1 LYYWWSINTLKNIID
16 YPIRAELHF
25 QTDRIFCIMKPYQH
39 QEKSIA
45 EILQHLETQN
55 RVLFCLATGGGKTAV
70 FSFLSKQFIKKTGKK
85 VLIVAHREEL
95 INQTSSTLRTI
106 GVTVET
112 VVASKKKLNHLS
124 QTYVAMIQTL
134 RKRLKVDDN
143 FCKDVGLIIVD
154 EAHLLMHSEIFE
166 YYPNAKILGVTA
178 TPCVLKKVNFT
189 KCARC
194 GRIFEGV
201 ENCCNIETF
210 EYTRPYTLSEIY
222 EDIIIG
228 RDISDLINDGK
239 LVRELVYT
247 TGSLD
252 RNSLKID
259 AKTGDFDNQDEQ
271 IEKGIFDVVKNY
283 KEIAFGKKTIIF
295 NSSAKIN
302 LMVYEMFQSEGFKN
316 VKIFDSVNDS
326 ENRKKVL
333 EWFKNTPDAILCNVS
348 IFTTGFDE
356 PSVECV
362 ILNRATLSRSL
373 YLQMVGRGGRPCDSI
388 YKPYFTLI
396 DGGGNVE
403 AFGKWSDEIDWKPIF
418 YGTDQKPKP
427 KKEALENVKQC
438 SECGFIH
445 AKNLLECPE
454 CGHQLPDVGKVIVI
468 SGEVAKLVDRVPLP
482 DGNKIVQYC
491 NRLGRDKNFA
501 WVVLQNQ
508 ILDLFYYHNVTEG
521 NFINT
526 VHNGK
531 FEMSIRNIIK
541 SPYGIIQGSELES
554 GVMRTKA
561 YLVNKIKSQLEKY
574 YNERNSRK

>member
-1 LYYWWSINTLKNIID
+1 
-16 YPIRAELHF
+16 
-25 QTDRIFCIMKPYQH
+25 MKPYQH
-39 QEKSIA
+39 QADSIK
-45 EILQHLETQN
+45 EIMQHLETQN
-55 RVLFCLATGGGKTAV
+55 RVCFTLATGGGKTAV
-70 FSFLSKQFIKKTGKK
+70 FSFLSKQFIKQTGKK

-95 INQTSSTLRTI
+95 INQTANTLRTI

-112 VVASKKKLNHLS
+112 VVASKKRLNHLS

-154 EAHLLMHSEIFE
+154 ECHLLMHQEIFE
-166 YYPNAKILGVTA
+166 YYPDAKILGVTA
-178 TPCVLKKVNFT
+178 TPTVLKKVNFT

-194 GRIFEGV
+194 GSIFEGV
-201 ENCCNIETF
+201 ETCCNIETF
-210 EYTRPYTLSEIY
+210 EYTRQFTLSEIY

-239 LVRELVYT
+239 LIRELVYV
-247 TGSLD
+247 TGNLD
-252 RNSLKID
+252 RSALKID

-283 KEIAFGKKTIIF
+283 KEIAFGKKTIVF

-302 LMVYEMFQSEGFKN
+302 LIVFEAFKDAGFEN

-333 EWFKNTPDAILCNVS
+333 EWFENTPDAILCNVS
-348 IFTTGFDE
+348 IFTTGFDC

-362 ILNRATLSRSL
+362 ILNRATLSRAL

-396 DGGGNVE
+396 DGGGNVD

-418 YGTDQKPKP
+418 YGTDTKPKP

-438 SECGFIH
+438 SECGYIH

-454 CGHQLPDVGKVIVI
+454 CGYTTIDKEKVILI
-468 SGEVAKLVDRVPLP
+468 SGEVAKLVDGVPLP
-482 DGNKIVQYC
+482 DGSKIVQYC
-491 NRLGRDKNFA
+491 NRLGKDKNFA

-526 VHNGK
+526 VNNGK

-541 SPYGIIQGSELES
+541 SPYKIIQNSELES

-561 YLVNKIKSQLEKY
+561 YLVNKIKNQLEKY
-574 YNERNSRK
+574 YEKRK

>member
-1 LYYWWSINTLKNIID
+1 
-16 YPIRAELHF
+16 
-25 QTDRIFCIMKPYQH
+25 MKPYPH
-39 QEKSIA
+39 QEKSIN
-45 EILQHLETQN
+45 EILTHLETQN
-55 RVLFCLATGGGKTAV
+55 RVCFTLATGGGKTAV
-70 FSFLSKQFIKKTGKK
+70 FSFLSKVFVKKTGKK

-95 INQTSSTLRTI
+95 INQTASTLRTI

-112 VVASKKKLNHLS
+112 VIASKKKLNHLS
-124 QTYVAMIQTL
+124 QSYVAMIQTL
-134 RKRLKVDDN
+134 RKRLKSDDD
-143 FCKDVGLIIVD
+143 FLKDVGLIIVD

-166 YYPNAKILGVTA
+166 YYPDAKILGVTA
-178 TPCVLKKVNFT
+178 TPCLLKKVSFA

-194 GRIFEGV
+194 GKIHDTIEM
-201 ENCCNIETF
+201 CCNIETF
-210 EYTRPYTLSEIY
+210 EYTRQFTLSEIY

-247 TGSLD
+247 TGNLD
-252 RNSLKID
+252 RSSLKID

-302 LMVYEMFQSEGFKN
+302 LMVYEMFRSEGFEN

-362 ILNRATLSRSL
+362 ILNRATLSRAL

-418 YGTDQKPKP
+418 YGTDTKPKP

-438 SECGFIH
+438 SECGYIH

-454 CGHQLPDVGKVIVI
+454 CGHHLPDVGKTIVI

-541 SPYGIIQGSELES
+541 SPYQIIQNSELQS
-554 GVMRTKA
+554 GTMRTKA

-574 YNERNSRK
+574 YEKKGRT

>member
-1 LYYWWSINTLKNIID
+1 
-16 YPIRAELHF
+16 
-25 QTDRIFCIMKPYQH
+25 MKPYLH

-55 RVLFCLATGGGKTAV
+55 RVCFTLATGGGKTAV

-95 INQTSSTLRTI
+95 INQTAATLRTI

-112 VVASKKKLNHLS
+112 VVAAKKRLNHLS

-154 EAHLLMHSEIFE
+154 ECHLLMHQEIFE

-178 TPCVLKKVNFT
+178 TPTVLKKINFT

-194 GRIFEGV
+194 GSIFE
-201 ENCCNIETF
+201 NIQTCCNIETF
-210 EYTRPYTLSEIY
+210 EYTRPFTLSEIY

-239 LVRELVYT
+239 LIRELVYV

-252 RNSLKID
+252 RASLKID

-283 KEIAFGKKTIIF
+283 KEIAFGKKTIVF

-302 LMVYEMFQSEGFKN
+302 LLVFEAFQDAGFEN

-362 ILNRATLSRSL
+362 ILNRATLSRAL
-373 YLQMVGRGGRPCDSI
+373 YLQMVGRGGRPCDLV

-403 AFGKWSDEIDWKPIF
+403 TFGKWSDEIDWKPIF

-438 SECGFIH
+438 SECGYIH
-445 AKNLLECPE
+445 AKNLLQCPE
-454 CGHQLPDVGKVIVI
+454 CGYALPEKEKTILI

-482 DGNKIVQYC
+482 DGNKIIAYC
-491 NRLGRDKNFA
+491 QKLGKDKNFA

-521 NFINT
+521 TFINT
-526 VHNGK
+526 VNNGK

-541 SPYGIIQGSELES
+541 SPYQIIQNSNLES

-561 YLVNKIKSQLEKY
+561 FIVNKIKNQLEKHY
-574 YNERNSRK
+574 ERNSRTRNPATDF

>member
-1 LYYWWSINTLKNIID
+1 
-16 YPIRAELHF
+16 
-25 QTDRIFCIMKPYQH
+25 MKPYQH
-39 QEKSIA
+39 QEKSIE
-45 EILQHLETQN
+45 EILTHLETQN
-55 RVLFCLATGGGKTAV
+55 RVCYTLATGGGKTAV

-95 INQTSSTLRTI
+95 INQTSATLRTI

-124 QTYVAMIQTL
+124 QSYVAMIQTL

-166 YYPNAKILGVTA
+166 YYPEAKILGVTA
-178 TPCVLKKVNFT
+178 TPCLLKKVNFT

-194 GRIFEGV
+194 GHIFDRIET
-201 ENCCNIETF
+201 CCNIETF

-247 TGSLD
+247 TGDLD

-259 AKTGDFDNQDEQ
+259 AKTGDFDSQDEQ

-302 LMVYEMFQSEGFKN
+302 LMVYEMFKSEGFLN

-362 ILNRATLSRSL
+362 ILNRATLSRAL
-373 YLQMVGRGGRPCDSI
+373 YLQMVGRGGRTCDLI

-438 SECGFIH
+438 GECGYIH

-454 CGHQLPDVGKVIVI
+454 CGFSIIEKEKIMLI

-541 SPYGIIQGSELES
+541 SPYSIIQGSELQS
-554 GVMRTKA
+554 GTMRTKA

-574 YNERNSRK
+574 YYERNSRK

>member
-1 LYYWWSINTLKNIID
+1 
-16 YPIRAELHF
+16 
-25 QTDRIFCIMKPYQH
+25 MKPYPH
-39 QEKSIA
+39 QEKSIK
-45 EILQHLETQN
+45 EILTHFETQN
-55 RVLFCLATGGGKTAV
+55 RVCYTLATGGGKTAV
-70 FSFLSKQFIKKTGKK
+70 FSFLAKEFIKKTGKK

-95 INQTSSTLRTI
+95 INQTSETLRTI
-106 GVTVET
+106 GVSVET
-112 VVASKKKLNHLS
+112 VIASKKSLNHLS
-124 QTYVAMIQTL
+124 KTYVAMIQTL
-134 RKRLKVDDN
+134 RKRLKTDDN
-143 FCKDVGLIIVD
+143 FLKDVGLIIVD
-154 EAHLLMHSEIFE
+154 EAHLLFHAEIFS
-166 YYPNAKILGVTA
+166 YYPEAKILGVTA
-178 TPCVLKKVNFT
+178 TPTLLKKVSFT

-194 GRIFEGV
+194 GKQYDSIQD
-201 ENCCNIETF
+201 CCNIETF
-210 EYTRPYTLSEIY
+210 EYTRPFVLSEIY

-239 LVRELVYT
+239 LIRELVYT

-283 KEIAFGKKTIIF
+283 KEIAFDKKTIIF

-302 LMVYEMFQSEGFKN
+302 LLVYNAFLNEGILN

-333 EWFKNTPDAILCNVS
+333 EWFKNTPNAILCNVS

-362 ILNRATLSRSL
+362 IMNRATLSL
-373 YLQMVGRGGRPCDSI
+373 ALFLQCVGRGGRPCDSI

-396 DGGGNVE
+396 DGGGNVD
-403 AFGKWSDEIDWKPIF
+403 AFGKWSDERDWKSIF
-418 YGTDQKPKP
+418 YGTDSKPKP

-438 SECGFIH
+438 NECGFIH

-454 CGHQLPDVGKVIVI
+454 CGYTEKEREKTILI
-468 SGEVAKLVDRVPLP
+468 SGEVATLKDSVPLP
-482 DGNKIVQYC
+482 DGNKIVTYC
-491 NRLGRDKNFA
+491 KKLNRDKNFA
-501 WVVLQNQ
+501 WTVLQSQ

-521 NFINT
+521 CFINT
-526 VHNGK
+526 VNNGK

-541 SPYGIIQGSELES
+541 VPYVVIQNSELES
-554 GVMRTKA
+554 GTMRTKS
-561 YLVNKIKSQLEKY
+561 YLVNKIKTKLEKY
-574 YNERNSRK
+574 YNERNSRANNTATVL

>member
-1 LYYWWSINTLKNIID
+1 
-16 YPIRAELHF
+16 
-25 QTDRIFCIMKPYQH
+25 MKPYPH
-39 QEKSIA
+39 QEISIK
-45 EILQHLETQN
+45 EILSHFETQK

-70 FSFLSKQFIKKTGKK
+70 FSFLSKQFIKQTGKK
-85 VLIVAHREEL
+85 VLIVAHRDEL
-95 INQTSSTLRTI
+95 INQTAVTLRNI

-112 VVASKKKLNHLS
+112 VVASKKSLNHLS
-124 QTYVAMIQTL
+124 HTYVAMIQTL
-134 RKRLKVDDN
+134 KKRLQKDEN

-154 EAHLLMHSEIFE
+154 EAHLLMHKEIFD
-166 YYPNAKILGVTA
+166 YYPDAKILGVTA
-178 TPCVLKKVNFT
+178 TPSVLKKVSFT

-194 GRIFEGV
+194 GQVFDSLAI
-201 ENCCNIETF
+201 CCNIETY
-210 EYTRPYTLSEIY
+210 EYTRNFTLSEIY

-228 RDISDLINDGK
+228 RGITDLINDGK

-252 RNSLKID
+252 RSSLKID
-259 AKTGDFDNQDEQ
+259 AKTGDFEDQDEQ
-271 IEKGIFDVVKNY
+271 IEKGIFDVVRNY
-283 KEIAFGKKTIIF
+283 KKIAFDKKTIIF
-295 NSSAKIN
+295 NSSAKMN
-302 LMVYEMFQSEGFKN
+302 LMVYEMFRSEGIDN

-333 EWFKNTPDAILCNVS
+333 DWFKNTSNAILCNVS
-348 IFTTGFDE
+348 VFTTGFDE

-362 ILNRATLSRSL
+362 IMNRATLSRSL
-373 YLQMVGRGGRPCDSI
+373 YLQCVGRGGRPCDSI
-388 YKPYFTLI
+388 YKPYFTFI

-438 SECGFIH
+438 PECGYIH

-454 CGHQLPDVGKVIVI
+454 CGFSEPEREKVLRV
-468 SGEVAKLVDRVPLP
+468 SGEIAKLQDEIPFP
-482 DGNKIVQYC
+482 DGNKIVTYC
-491 NRLGRDKNFA
+491 KRIGKDKNFA
-501 WVVLQNQ
+501 WSVLQSQ

-521 NFINT
+521 NFVNT

-541 SPYGIIQGSELES
+541 SPYQIIQNSELES

-561 YLVNKIKSQLEKY
+561 WIVNKIRNQLEKY
-574 YNERNSRK
+574 YEKRK

>member
-1 LYYWWSINTLKNIID
+1 
-16 YPIRAELHF
+16 
-25 QTDRIFCIMKPYQH
+25 MKPYPH
-39 QEKSIA
+39 QEKSIQ
-45 EILQHLETQN
+45 EILEHFETQN
-55 RVLFCLATGGGKTAV
+55 RVCFTLATGGGKTAV
-70 FSFLSKQFIKKTGKK
+70 FSFLSKKFIKQTRKK

-95 INQTSSTLRTI
+95 INQTSTTLRTI

-112 VVASKKKLNHLS
+112 VVASKKSLNHLS

-143 FCKDVGLIIVD
+143 FCKDVGLIIID

-166 YYPNAKILGVTA
+166 YYPEAKILAVTA
-178 TPCVLKKVNFT
+178 TPTVLKKVNFT

-194 GRIFEGV
+194 GKQYDNIET
-201 ENCCNIETF
+201 CCNIETF
-210 EYTRPYTLSEIY
+210 EYTRPFTLSEIY

-239 LVRELVYT
+239 LVKELVYV
-247 TGSLD
+247 TGSMD
-252 RNSLKID
+252 RSALKID

-295 NSSAKIN
+295 NSSAKMN
-302 LMVYEMFQSEGFKN
+302 LLVYEAFQDAGFEN

-333 EWFKNTPDAILCNVS
+333 EWFENTPDAILCNVS
-348 IFTTGFDE
+348 IFTTGFDC

-362 ILNRATLSRSL
+362 ILNRATLSRAL

-403 AFGKWSDEIDWKPIF
+403 AFGKWSEEIDWKPIF
-418 YGTDQKPKP
+418 YGTDTKPKP

-438 SECGFIH
+438 SECGYIH

-454 CGHQLPDVGKVIVI
+454 CGYATPEREKLILI

-491 NRLGRDKNFA
+491 KKLGRDKNFA
-501 WVVLQNQ
+501 WSVLQSQ

-526 VHNGK
+526 VNNGK

-541 SPYGIIQGSELES
+541 SPYVIIQGSELES
-554 GVMRTKA
+554 GTMRTKA
-561 YLVNKIKSQLEKY
+561 YLVNKIKTKLEKY
-574 YNERNSRK
+574 YYERNSRANNTTTSL

>member
-1 LYYWWSINTLKNIID
+1 
-16 YPIRAELHF
+16 
-25 QTDRIFCIMKPYQH
+25 MKPYQH
-39 QEKSIA
+39 QADSIK
-45 EILQHLETQN
+45 EIMQHLETQN
-55 RVLFCLATGGGKTAV
+55 RVCFTLATGGGKTAV
-70 FSFLSKQFIKKTGKK
+70 FSFLSKQFIKQTGKK

-95 INQTSSTLRTI
+95 INQTANTLRTI

-112 VVASKKKLNHLS
+112 VVASKKRLNHLS

-154 EAHLLMHSEIFE
+154 ECHLLMHQEIFE
-166 YYPNAKILGVTA
+166 YYPEAKILGVTA
-178 TPCVLKKVNFT
+178 TPTVLKKVNFT

-194 GRIFEGV
+194 GSIFESV
-201 ENCCNIETF
+201 ETCCNIETF

-239 LVRELVYT
+239 LIRELVYV

-252 RNSLKID
+252 RSALKID

-283 KEIAFGKKTIIF
+283 KEIAFGKKTIVF

-302 LMVYEMFQSEGFKN
+302 LIVFEAFKEAGFEN

-333 EWFKNTPDAILCNVS
+333 EWFENTPDAILCNVS
-348 IFTTGFDE
+348 IFTTGFDC

-362 ILNRATLSRSL
+362 ILNRATLSRAL

-396 DGGGNVE
+396 DGGGNVD

-418 YGTDQKPKP
+418 YGTDTKPKP

-438 SECGFIH
+438 NECGYIH

-454 CGHQLPDVGKVIVI
+454 CGYTTIDKEKVILI

-482 DGNKIVQYC
+482 DGNKIVHYC
-491 NRLGRDKNFA
+491 NRLGKDKNFA
-501 WVVLQNQ
+501 WIVLQNQ

-521 NFINT
+521 TFLKTTN
-526 VHNGK
+526 NGK

-541 SPYGIIQGSELES
+541 IPYQIIQNSELES

-561 YLVNKIKSQLEKY
+561 YLVNKIKNQLEKY
-574 YNERNSRK
+574 YEKKGRT

>member
-1 LYYWWSINTLKNIID
+1 
-16 YPIRAELHF
+16 
-25 QTDRIFCIMKPYQH
+25 MKPFPH
-39 QEKSIA
+39 QEKSIS
-45 EILQHLETQN
+45 EILQHFETQKI
-55 RVLFCLATGGGKTAV
+55 VLYCLATGGGKTAV
-70 FSFLSKQFIKKTGKK
+70 FSFLSKQFIKQTGKK
-85 VLIVAHREEL
+85 VLIVAHRDEL
-95 INQTSSTLRTI
+95 INQTSATLRTI

-112 VVASKKKLNHLS
+112 VVASKKSLNHLS

-134 RKRLKVDDN
+134 KKRLQKDSDFV
-143 FCKDVGLIIVD
+143 KDVGLIIVD
-154 EAHLLMHSEIFE
+154 EAHLLMHKEIFD
-166 YYPNAKILGVTA
+166 YYPDARILGVTA
-178 TPCVLKKVNFT
+178 TPSVLKKVSFT

-194 GRIFEGV
+194 GAIHDTV
-201 ENCCNIETF
+201 TNCCNIETY
-210 EYTRPYTLSEIY
+210 EYTRNFTLSEIY

-228 RDISDLINDGK
+228 RGITDLINDGK

-252 RNSLKID
+252 RSSLKID
-259 AKTGDFDNQDEQ
+259 AKTGDYEDQDEQ
-271 IEKGIFDVVKNY
+271 IEKGIFDVVRNY

-295 NSSAKIN
+295 NSSAKMN
-302 LMVYEMFQSEGFKN
+302 LLVYEMFRSEGIDN

-333 EWFKNTPDAILCNVS
+333 DWFKNTPNAILCNVS
-348 IFTTGFDE
+348 VFTTGFDE

-362 ILNRATLSRSL
+362 IMNRATLSRAL
-373 YLQMVGRGGRPCDSI
+373 YLQCVGRGGRPCDSI
-388 YKPYFTLI
+388 YKPYFTFI

-427 KKEALENVKQC
+427 KKEVLENVKQC
-438 SECGFIH
+438 TECGTIQ
-445 AKNLLECPE
+445 AKNLLECPD
-454 CGHQLPDVGKVIVI
+454 CGYSEPEKAKTILV
-468 SGEVAKLVDRVPLP
+468 SGEIARLIDSVPLP
-482 DGNKIVQYC
+482 DGYKIVSYC
-491 NRLGRDKNFA
+491 KKLQKDKNFA
-501 WVVLQNQ
+501 WTVLQSQ

-541 SPYGIIQGSELES
+541 NPYQIIQNSDLDG

-561 YLVNKIKSQLEKY
+561 YLVNKIKNQLEKHY
-574 YNERNSRK
+574 ERNSRTSDSTRGVRVV

>member
-1 LYYWWSINTLKNIID
+1 
-16 YPIRAELHF
+16 
-25 QTDRIFCIMKPYQH
+25 MKPYPH
-39 QEKSIA
+39 QEKSIN

-85 VLIVAHREEL
+85 VLIVAHRDEL
-95 INQTSSTLRTI
+95 ITQTANTLRTI

-112 VVASKKKLNHLS
+112 VVASKKSLHHNA

-134 RKRLKVDDN
+134 KKRLQKDDE
-143 FCKDVGLIIVD
+143 FLKDVGLIIVD
-154 EAHLLMHSEIFE
+154 ECHLLMHKEIFE
-166 YYPNAKILGVTA
+166 YYPEAKILGVTA
-178 TPCVLKKVNFT
+178 TPTVLKKINFT

-194 GRIFEGV
+194 GSIHETITK
-201 ENCCNIETF
+201 CCNIETF
-210 EYTRPYTLSEIY
+210 EYTRNFTLSEIY

-228 RDISDLINDGK
+228 KDITGLIDDGK
-239 LVRELVYT
+239 LIKELVYT

-252 RNSLKID
+252 RSSLKID

-283 KEIAFGKKTIIF
+283 KEIAFDKKTIIF

-302 LMVYEMFQSEGFKN
+302 LMVFDAFQEAGISN

-333 EWFKNTPDAILCNVS
+333 EWFKNTPNAILCNVS
-348 IFTTGFDE
+348 VFTTGFDE

-362 ILNRATLSRSL
+362 IMNRATLSRAL
-373 YLQMVGRGGRPCDSI
+373 YLQCVGRGGRPCDSI

-403 AFGKWSDEIDWKPIF
+403 AFGKWSDEIDWIPIF
-418 YGTDQKPKP
+418 YGTDSKPKP

-438 SECGFIH
+438 PECGYIH

-454 CGHQLPDVGKVIVI
+454 CGYTDYQKEKTILI
-468 SGEVAKLVDRVPLP
+468 SGEIATLKDAIPLP
-482 DGNKIVQYC
+482 DGIKIVAYC
-491 NRLGRDKNFA
+491 RKLGKDKNFA
-501 WVVLQNQ
+501 WQVLQSQ

-521 NFINT
+521 TFINT
-526 VHNGK
+526 VNNGK

-541 SPYGIIQGSELES
+541 NPYAIIQGSDLDG

-561 YLVNKIKSQLEKY
+561 WIVNKIKTKLNIY
-574 YNERNSRK
+574 YERNTRASDTTTSV

>member
-1 LYYWWSINTLKNIID
+1 
-16 YPIRAELHF
+16 
-25 QTDRIFCIMKPYQH
+25 MKPYPH
-39 QEKSIA
+39 QEKSIN
-45 EILQHLETQN
+45 EILQHLEIQN

-85 VLIVAHREEL
+85 VLIVAHRDEL
-95 INQTSSTLRTI
+95 ITQTANTLRTI

-112 VVASKKKLNHLS
+112 VVASKKSLHHNA

-134 RKRLKVDDN
+134 KKRLQKDDE
-143 FCKDVGLIIVD
+143 FLKDVGLIIVD
-154 EAHLLMHSEIFE
+154 ECHLLMHKEIFE
-166 YYPNAKILGVTA
+166 YYPEAKILGVTA
-178 TPCVLKKVNFT
+178 TPTVLKKINFT

-194 GRIFEGV
+194 GSIHETITK
-201 ENCCNIETF
+201 CCNIETF
-210 EYTRPYTLSEIY
+210 EYTRNFTLSEIY

-228 RDISDLINDGK
+228 KDITGLIDDGK
-239 LVRELVYT
+239 LIKELVYT

-252 RNSLKID
+252 RSSLKID

-283 KEIAFGKKTIIF
+283 KEIAFNKKTIIF
-295 NSSAKIN
+295 NSSAKMN
-302 LMVYEMFQSEGFKN
+302 LMVFDAFQEAGISN

-333 EWFKNTPDAILCNVS
+333 EWFKNTPNAILCNVS
-348 IFTTGFDE
+348 VFTTGFDE

-362 ILNRATLSRSL
+362 IMNRATLSRAL
-373 YLQMVGRGGRPCDSI
+373 YLQCVGRGGRPCDSI

-403 AFGKWSDEIDWKPIF
+403 AFGKWSDEIDWIPIF
-418 YGTDQKPKP
+418 YGTDSKPKP

-438 SECGFIH
+438 PECGYIH

-454 CGHQLPDVGKVIVI
+454 CGYTDYQKEKTILI
-468 SGEVAKLVDRVPLP
+468 SGEVATLKDAIPLP
-482 DGNKIVQYC
+482 DGIKIVTYC
-491 NRLGRDKNFA
+491 RKLGKDKNFA
-501 WVVLQNQ
+501 WQVLQSQ

-521 NFINT
+521 TFINT
-526 VHNGK
+526 VNNGK

-541 SPYGIIQGSELES
+541 NPYAIIQGSDLDG

-561 YLVNKIKSQLEKY
+561 WIVNKIKTKLNIY
-574 YNERNSRK
+574 YERNTRASDTTTSV

>member
-1 LYYWWSINTLKNIID
+1 
-16 YPIRAELHF
+16 
-25 QTDRIFCIMKPYQH
+25 
-39 QEKSIA
+39 
-45 EILQHLETQN
+45 
-55 RVLFCLATGGGKTAV
+55 VGKTAV
-70 FSFLSKQFIKKTGKK
+70 FSFLSKQFIKQTGKK

-95 INQTSSTLRTI
+95 INQTSVTLRTI

-112 VVASKKKLNHLS
+112 VVASKKQLNHLS

-134 RKRLKVDDN
+134 KKRLQKDDN

-154 EAHLLMHSEIFE
+154 ECHLLMHQEIFD

-178 TPCVLKKVNFT
+178 TPTVLKKVNFT

-194 GRIFEGV
+194 GKQFDNIET
-201 ENCCNIETF
+201 CCNIETF
-210 EYTRPYTLSEIY
+210 EYTRQFTLSEIY

-239 LVRELVYT
+239 LIRELVYT

-252 RNSLKID
+252 RAALKID

-295 NSSAKIN
+295 NSSAKMN
-302 LMVYEMFQSEGFKN
+302 LLVFEAFQDAGISN

-333 EWFKNTPDAILCNVS
+333 EWFENTPDAILCNVS
-348 IFTTGFDE
+348 IFTTGFDC

-362 ILNRATLSRSL
+362 ILNRATLSRAL

-418 YGTDQKPKP
+418 YGTNSKPKP

-438 SECGFIH
+438 IECGYIH

-454 CGHQLPDVGKVIVI
+454 CGYTTEEKERIILI
-468 SGEVAKLVDRVPLP
+468 SGEVATLKDAVPLP
-482 DGNKIVQYC
+482 DGNKIVRYC
-491 NRLGRDKNFA
+491 LKLGRDKNFA
-501 WVVLQNQ
+501 WSVLQSQ

-541 SPYGIIQGSELES
+541 SPYAIIQNSELQS
-554 GVMRTKA
+554 GTMRTKA
-561 YLVNKIKSQLEKY
+561 YLVNKIKNQLEKY
-574 YNERNSRK
+574 YEKRK

>member
-1 LYYWWSINTLKNIID
+1 
-16 YPIRAELHF
+16 
-25 QTDRIFCIMKPYQH
+25 MKPFPH
-39 QEKSIA
+39 QEKSIS

-70 FSFLSKQFIKKTGKK
+70 FSFLSKQFIKKYNKK

-95 INQTSSTLRTI
+95 INQTAATLRTI

-112 VVASKKKLNHLS
+112 VVASKKQLNHLS
-124 QTYVAMIQTL
+124 HTYVAMIQTL
-134 RKRLKVDDN
+134 KKRLQKDSDFV
-143 FCKDVGLIIVD
+143 KDVGLIIVD
-154 EAHLLMHSEIFE
+154 EAHLLMHKEIFD
-166 YYPNAKILGVTA
+166 YYPEAKILGVTA
-178 TPCVLKKVNFT
+178 TPTVLKKINFT

-194 GRIFEGV
+194 GSIHDTIQK
-201 ENCCNIETF
+201 CCNIETF
-210 EYTRPYTLSEIY
+210 EYTRNFTLSEIY

-228 RDISDLINDGK
+228 KDITGLIEDGK

-252 RNSLKID
+252 RSSLKID
-259 AKTGDFDNQDEQ
+259 AKTGDYEDQDEQ
-271 IEKGIFDVVKNY
+271 IEKGIFDVVRNY

-295 NSSAKIN
+295 NSSAKMN
-302 LMVYEMFQSEGFKN
+302 LMVYKMFRSERIDN

-333 EWFKNTPDAILCNVS
+333 DWFKNTPNAILCNVS
-348 IFTTGFDE
+348 VFTTGFDE

-362 ILNRATLSRSL
+362 IMNRATLSHAL
-373 YLQMVGRGGRPCDSI
+373 FLQCVGRGGRPCDSI

-403 AFGKWSDEIDWKPIF
+403 AFGKWSDEIDWIPIF
-418 YGTDQKPKP
+418 YGTNAKPKP
-427 KKEALENVKQC
+427 KKEALDNVKQC
-438 SECGFIH
+438 IECGSIH
-445 AKNLLECPE
+445 AKNLLECPD
-454 CGHQLPDVGKVIVI
+454 CGYSEPEKEKTILI
-468 SGEVAKLVDRVPLP
+468 SGEIAKLKDSIPLP
-482 DGNKIVQYC
+482 DGYKIVSYC
-491 NRLGRDKNFA
+491 KKLHKDKNFA
-501 WVVLQNQ
+501 WTVLQSQ

-541 SPYGIIQGSELES
+541 SPYQIIQNSDLDG
-554 GVMRTKA
+554 GVFRTKA
-561 YLVNKIKSQLEKY
+561 YLVNRIKNQLEKHY
-574 YNERNSRK
+574 ERNSRTSNPAGSVRVV

>member
-1 LYYWWSINTLKNIID
+1 
-16 YPIRAELHF
+16 
-25 QTDRIFCIMKPYQH
+25 MKPYQH
-39 QEKSIA
+39 QAQSIE
-45 EILQHLETQN
+45 EILKHLETQN
-55 RVLFCLATGGGKTAV
+55 RVCFTLATGGGKTAV
-70 FSFLSKQFIKKTGKK
+70 FSFLSKQFIKQTGKK

-124 QTYVAMIQTL
+124 QSYVAMIQTL

-154 EAHLLMHSEIFE
+154 ECHLLMHKEIFD
-166 YYPNAKILGVTA
+166 YYPDAKILGVTA
-178 TPCVLKKVNFT
+178 TPTVLKKVNFT

-194 GRIFEGV
+194 GTIHSEITT
-201 ENCCNIETF
+201 CCNIETF

-247 TGSLD
+247 TGNLD
-252 RNSLKID
+252 RASLKID
-259 AKTGDFDNQDEQ
+259 AKTGDFDNQDEK

-302 LMVYEMFQSEGFKN
+302 LMVYDAFLDAGISN

-333 EWFKNTPDAILCNVS
+333 EWFENTPNAILCNVS
-348 IFTTGFDE
+348 IFTTGFDC

-362 ILNRATLSRSL
+362 ILNRATLSRAL

-418 YGTDQKPKP
+418 YGTDSKPKP

-438 SECGFIH
+438 SECGYIH

-454 CGHQLPDVGKVIVI
+454 CGYSTADKERVILI

-482 DGNKIVQYC
+482 DGQKIVRYC
-491 NRLGRDKNFA
+491 LKLGKDKNFA
-501 WVVLQNQ
+501 WSVLQSQ

-541 SPYGIIQGSELES
+541 MPYTIIQSSSLDS

-561 YLVNKIKSQLEKY
+561 WIVNKIKTKLDNYYEK
-574 YNERNSRK
+574 RK

>member
-1 LYYWWSINTLKNIID
+1 
-16 YPIRAELHF
+16 
-25 QTDRIFCIMKPYQH
+25 MKPYIH
-39 QEKSIA
+39 QEKSIQ

-95 INQTSSTLRTI
+95 INQTANTLRTI

-112 VVASKKKLNHLS
+112 VVASKKQLNHLS
-124 QTYVAMIQTL
+124 HTYVAMIQTL
-134 RKRLKVDDN
+134 KKRLQKDSDFV
-143 FCKDVGLIIVD
+143 KDVGLIIVD
-154 EAHLLMHSEIFE
+154 EAHLLMHKEIFE
-166 YYPNAKILGVTA
+166 YYPDAKILGVTA
-178 TPCVLKKVNFT
+178 TPCVLKKISFT

-194 GRIFEGV
+194 GTIHDTITK
-201 ENCCNIETF
+201 CCNIETF
-210 EYTRPYTLSEIY
+210 EYTRNFTLSEIY

-228 RDISDLINDGK
+228 RGIVDLIDDGK
-239 LVRELVYT
+239 LVKELVYT

-252 RNSLKID
+252 RNSLKVD
-259 AKTGDFDNQDEQ
+259 AKTGDFEDQDEQ
-271 IEKGIFDVVKNY
+271 MEKGIFDVVRNY
-283 KEIAFGKKTIIF
+283 KEIAFDKKTIIF
-295 NSSAKIN
+295 NSSAKMN
-302 LMVYEMFQSEGFKN
+302 LLVYEMFRSEGIDN

-333 EWFKNTPDAILCNVS
+333 QWFKETPNAILCNVS
-348 IFTTGFDE
+348 VFTTGFDE

-362 ILNRATLSRSL
+362 IMNRATLSRAL
-373 YLQMVGRGGRPCDSI
+373 YLQCVGRGGRPCENI

-427 KKEALENVKQC
+427 KKEALDNVKQC
-438 SECGFIH
+438 VECGSIH
-445 AKNLLECPE
+445 AKNLLECPD
-454 CGHQLPDVGKVIVI
+454 CGYSEPEKEKTILI
-468 SGEVAKLVDRVPLP
+468 SGEIATLKDSIPLP
-482 DGNKIVQYC
+482 DGNKIITYC
-491 NRLGRDKNFA
+491 KKLGKDKNFA
-501 WVVLQNQ
+501 WTVLQSQ

-541 SPYGIIQGSELES
+541 SPYQIIQGSELDG
-554 GVMRTKA
+554 GVLRTKA
-561 YLVNKIKSQLEKY
+561 YLVNKIKNQLEKHY
-574 YNERNSRK
+574 ERNKNTTS